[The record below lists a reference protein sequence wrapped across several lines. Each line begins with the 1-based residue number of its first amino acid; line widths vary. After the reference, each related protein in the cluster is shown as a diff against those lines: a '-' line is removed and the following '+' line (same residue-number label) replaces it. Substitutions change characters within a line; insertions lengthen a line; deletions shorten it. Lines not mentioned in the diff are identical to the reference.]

1 MKLRRT
7 TIFVPGTNSEDEARE
22 IIKTCGADIVCLDL
36 EDTVVSARK
45 GEARISLVKLLNEDI
60 WGETIPAI
68 RINAI
73 STQFAEDDIVQVV
86 GGAGDKIET
95 IFLSKPEGVEEIHW
109 LDNLIEKVAKENGI
123 STNIGY
129 VVGVESAA
137 VLTYIDDYCTA
148 SPNVQGL
155 GFAIGDLS
163 TSLGV
168 SISSYILNRDIYP
181 GDLFHFYKSRLILA
195 ARTHGLWAM
204 DGPWPVVNDHVTLA
218 EDARW
223 GAIMGFDGKL
233 VLVPAQIKTVHEAY
247 RPSDVEI
254 EYAESMLAELAR
266 MESVGSASGVKGEHF
281 IDPVVAGH
289 ARATLARAKAPI

>member
-7 TIFVPGTNSEDEARE
+7 TIFVPGTISEDEARE

-36 EDTVVSARK
+36 EDTVVAARK
-45 GEARISLVKLLNEDI
+45 GEARKSLVKLLNEDI

-73 STQFAEDDIVQVV
+73 STGFAEDDIIEVV
-86 GGAGDKIET
+86 GGAGDKIES
-95 IFLSKPEGVEEIHW
+95 ILMSKPESVDEIKW
-109 LDNLIEKVAKENGI
+109 LDNLIEKVAKDNGI

-129 VVGVESAA
+129 IVGVESAA

-163 TSLGV
+163 TSLGIQV
-168 SISSYILNRDIYP
+168 SSYMMNRDIYP
-181 GDLFHFYKSRLILA
+181 GDLYHFHKSRIILA

-204 DGPWPVVNDHVTLA
+204 DGPWPVVSDLVTLE

-223 GAIMGFDGKL
+223 GAVMGFDGKL
-233 VLVPAQIKTVHEAY
+233 VLVPSQIKTVHKAY
-247 RPSDVEI
+247 RPSEAEI
-254 EYAESMLAELAR
+254 EYAETMLAELAR
-266 MESVGSASGVKGEHF
+266 METEGSASGVTGEHF